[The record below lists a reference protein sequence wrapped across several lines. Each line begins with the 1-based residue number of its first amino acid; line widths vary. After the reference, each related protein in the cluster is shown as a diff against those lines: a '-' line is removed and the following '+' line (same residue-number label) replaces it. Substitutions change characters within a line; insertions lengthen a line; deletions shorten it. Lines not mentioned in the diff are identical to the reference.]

1 MRKPLQTIIKSVYR
15 IGRQKVIKSVFC
27 WGAVGAEIGGGGIPY
42 AVGRCGIWGA
52 VVYCM
57 GGGGILGL
65 KWGACNYA
73 TACRVMCVAIPMN
86 GEGIA
91 YCYC

>member
-1 MRKPLQTIIKSVYR
+1 MVWC
-15 IGRQKVIKSVFC
+15 IGGGSILYAVGRCGI
-27 WGAVGAEIGGGGIPY
+27 WGAVVWYMGWGGIVY
-42 AVGRCGIWGA
+42 GVGRCGIWGA

-86 GEGIA
+86 GDGIA
-91 YCYC
+91 YCYY

>member
-1 MRKPLQTIIKSVYR
+1 
-15 IGRQKVIKSVFC
+15 
-27 WGAVGAEIGGGGIPY
+27 
-42 AVGRCGIWGA
+42 
-52 VVYCM
+52 M

>member
-1 MRKPLQTIIKSVYR
+1 MRWGGVVYG
-15 IGRQKVIKSVFC
+15 GRWYTVC
-27 WGAVGAEIGGGGIPY
+27 GGAVWYMGGGGMVY
-42 AVGRCGIWGA
+42 GVGRYGVWGA

-86 GEGIA
+86 GDGIA

>member
-1 MRKPLQTIIKSVYR
+1 MRWGGVVYG
-15 IGRQKVIKSVFC
+15 GRWYSI
-27 WGAVGAEIGGGGIPY
+27 WGGAVWCMGGGGMVY
-42 AVGRCGIWGA
+42 GVGRCSIWGGA
-52 VVYCM
+52 VFCM

>member
-1 MRKPLQTIIKSVYR
+1 MRWGGVVYG
-15 IGRQKVIKSVFC
+15 GRWYGI
-27 WGAVGAEIGGGGIPY
+27 WGGVVWCMGWGGVVYGGRWCT
-42 AVGRCGIWGA
+42 AWGA

-57 GGGGILGL
+57 GGGGILWL

>member
-1 MRKPLQTIIKSVYR
+1 M
-15 IGRQKVIKSVFC
+15 
-27 WGAVGAEIGGGGIPY
+27 GGGGMVY
-42 AVGRCGIWGA
+42 GVGRYGVWGGA
-52 VVYCM
+52 VWCM

-73 TACRVMCVAIPMN
+73 TACRVRCVAIPMY
-86 GEGIA
+86 GDGIA